1 MNRNAILA
9 IEYETAAIDG
19 YGYRDW
25 LVSEADCL
33 KWIQARE
40 SWSVLCMTQRSQTWF
55 HPFSQSYAVLDVP
68 PAVHERGSDMIP
80 RPGPDGETR
89 QNRVANFY

>member
-19 YGYRDW
+19 YGNRDW

-33 KWIQARE
+33 KWI
-40 SWSVLCMTQRSQTWF
+40 
-55 HPFSQSYAVLDVP
+55 
-68 PAVHERGSDMIP
+68 
-80 RPGPDGETR
+80 
-89 QNRVANFY
+89 